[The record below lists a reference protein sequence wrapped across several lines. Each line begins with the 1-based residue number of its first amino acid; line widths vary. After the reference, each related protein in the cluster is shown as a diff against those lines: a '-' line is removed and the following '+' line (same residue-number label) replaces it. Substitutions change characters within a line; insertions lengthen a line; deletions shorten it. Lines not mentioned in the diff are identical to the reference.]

1 MEQNKMNE
9 INGGAQ
15 EENALAGQEKKSLP
29 MIALRGKVVFPKTF
43 ISFDVGRQI
52 SLAAVNAA
60 AENGTE
66 VFIAAQKNAL
76 VDTPSK
82 NDLNR
87 YADHQAAGR
96 QRQSERGSALPRLC
110 RKYHNGKRHVCCR
123 NAPRRLYPRRRS
135 GNGSLFPP
143 CSAGDAGIYAFR

>member
-87 YADHQAAGR
+87 YGVVARVTQIIKLPKRSAKIISAKT
-96 QRQSERGSALPRLC
+96 ERKRKLISALLGRRCWNIRFSISRCPRTCSLNF
-110 RKYHNGKRHVCCR
+110 RK
-123 NAPRRLYPRRRS
+123 
-135 GNGSLFPP
+135 
-143 CSAGDAGIYAFR
+143 